1 MCLHARVRACVCVQ
15 CGRWACALPSSAVV
29 LRNSWSLPRLLI
41 SWEKLRLPPWAS
53 GPEAGGVD
61 RQTPSLCGCVAIQM
75 VFILKKKEHN
85 LGGGG
90 RLKRRRSHDWVCL
103 SREAAAPLQ
112 GFQGWVT
119 RGESW
124 GTLHQRGWT
133 SDRPGMVL
141 LHGSTNP
148 RLLRFLVCWGLTT

>member
-61 RQTPSLCGCVAIQM
+61 RQTPSLCDCVAIQM
-75 VFILKKKEHN
+75 VFILKK
-85 LGGGG
+85 
-90 RLKRRRSHDWVCL
+90 RTQPRRR
-103 SREAAAPLQ
+103 RQAQKE
-112 GFQGWVT
+112 
-119 RGESW
+119 EE
-124 GTLHQRGWT
+124 
-133 SDRPGMVL
+133 
-141 LHGSTNP
+141 P
-148 RLLRFLVCWGLTT
+148 RLGLFIQRSRSPIAGLPGLGYPGGVLGDSSSARLDIRQTRHGPASRIY